1 MTYRKSRT
9 GKGITFLSLVLLTF
23 YVRTVKG
30 ENKVD
35 FQVGAPSESE
45 IGRALLLSFIKWKQG
60 FPCDFC
66 VQFENRMNSDIRKTW
81 MDLEHTL
88 TEEARGATY
97 LTPFT

>member
-1 MTYRKSRT
+1 MYRKSHT

-35 FQVGAPSESE
+35 FQVGAPWESE
-45 IGRALLLSFIKWKQG
+45 IGRALLLSFVKWKQG

-66 VQFENRMNSDIRKTW
+66 VQFENRMNSDTCKTR
-81 MDLEHTL
+81 MNLEHTL
-88 TEEARGATY
+88 SEDARGATY
-97 LTPFT
+97 HLTPFT